1 MCDMAHSYVRHGS
14 FICATWLI
22 HMCDM
27 AHSYVRHGSF
37 ICATWFIH
45 MCDMAH
51 SYVRHGSFICATW
64 LIHMCDMTYSY
75 VRYVSF
81 IRVTWLM
88 YMTHVHFVAARFAA
102 RVVCAALFRQY
113 ISVFRH
119 DSFLSCFLTW
129 IIPFQFFDTIQRNKS
144 CRKRCSRL
152 QIGWYRIWRLFLKN
166 SI

>member
-1 MCDMAHSYVRHGS
+1 MTYA
-14 FICATWLI
+14 ICMTWLI
-22 HMCDM
+22 YMTHVRFVAACVAAAAVFHRLMPFL
-27 AHSYVRHGSF
+27 SSVRHD
-37 ICATWFIH
+37 A
-45 MCDMAH
+45 
-51 SYVRHGSFICATW
+51 FICATW